1 MIKGDF
7 KSNGTSK
14 HFRLF
19 KTGEFFGEETLFLTL
34 IISDNNLVTVERF
47 HTETNGGDDS
57 GGAWVRHESR
67 ETREPFWT
75 VVSQES
81 DFLSSL

>member
-19 KTGEFFGEETLFLTL
+19 KTGDFFGEETLFLTL
-34 IISDNNLVTVERF
+34 IISDNDSITVERF
-47 HTETNGGDDS
+47 HTENS
-57 GGAWVRHESR
+57 GGAWVKHESR

-75 VVSQES
+75 VVSQDS

>member
-34 IISDNNLVTVERF
+34 IISDNDSITVERF
-47 HTETNGGDDS
+47 HTETNGS
-57 GGAWVRHESR
+57 ERTWVKHESR
-67 ETREPFWT
+67 ETREPFWS